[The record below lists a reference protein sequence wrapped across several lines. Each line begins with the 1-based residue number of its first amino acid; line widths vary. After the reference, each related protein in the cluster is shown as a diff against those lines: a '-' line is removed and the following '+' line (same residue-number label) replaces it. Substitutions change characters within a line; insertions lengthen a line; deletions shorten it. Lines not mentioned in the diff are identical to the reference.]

1 MKDADGGL
9 QQAQEVNAAE
19 SPAILQQHVVL
30 LLNAN
35 AGQLAQDVKLI
46 GEILELDE
54 LDLPGALLLGG
65 NGLQRNGGVAV
76 AAAAVMEDNVY
87 SLHGGHCGIRLSFAD
102 KSTLY
107 AMWITKQVSCAQA
120 VP

>member
-1 MKDADGGL
+1 
-9 QQAQEVNAAE
+9 
-19 SPAILQQHVVL
+19 
-30 LLNAN
+30 
-35 AGQLAQDVKLI
+35 
-46 GEILELDE
+46 
-54 LDLPGALLLGG
+54 LLLGG

-87 SLHGGHCGIRLSFAD
+87 FLHEGHCGIRLSFAG